1 MHVQC
6 LISSDIHLLHV
17 NLKEICICQIQQRGF
32 QPESTHWSI
41 PLNQR
46 RPTNLG
52 LLENSN
58 RGGWK
63 VGEMF
68 PQIEGSLGPS
78 EAVEMDSLPP
88 QSPCVWRLVQLRI
101 MSSGMCNCLTTI
113 IRDIWQYHMVSHNKN
128 TEPKRNIVPSFDL
141 SYINPDHHCAEE
153 PKCALALSS
162 SPVPSLSQS

>member
-6 LISSDIHLLHV
+6 LISSDILFLHV
-17 NLKEICICQIQQRGF
+17 NLKEIWTCQIQQRGF

-52 LLENSN
+52 LLEIFQPW
-58 RGGWK
+58 RLK

-68 PQIEGSLGPS
+68 PQIEGSLGPL
-78 EAVEMDSLPP
+78 EAVAMDSPRPKMCLA
-88 QSPCVWRLVQLRI
+88 Q
-101 MSSGMCNCLTTI
+101 CNCVSWVLACASVLPQLSVIFDNIT
-113 IRDIWQYHMVSHNKN
+113 WYHTAKNK
-128 TEPKRNIVPSFDL
+128 EPKRNIVPSFNL
-141 SYINPDHHCAEE
+141 SYLINPDHHCAEE
-153 PKCALALSS
+153 RKCALALSS